1 MIPANPSQAVTPA
14 PRYFVERIA
23 LLYCAPLIV
32 NGFAMPFFPVWLDDL
47 SMSDFEIGIVL
58 AVPMFVRVLTAPLVG
73 LLADRLQERANVLI
87 WSGVLS
93 LMTAIALFFTD
104 SFWPVLIVYAVQGA
118 VYSPYIPIVEAITL
132 TGVRRWGFD
141 YGIMRLWGS
150 LAFVGA
156 TMLGGE
162 MIGIFSGS
170 MVLPA
175 MAIGFVLTIVMGI
188 AAPRVGKAQ
197 RPSAAGSLLG
207 SPTPRALRQPD
218 LQMLLIGVTLVNGSH
233 AMLFAFSAL
242 YWQSIGFSGFEIG
255 VLWSAAVLAEVVIF
269 VFARQMVRHFSIWT
283 MILSGCGLAVLRWIL
298 FPMDLGFWGYFVLQC
313 FHAFTFATMHTG
325 MQIRL
330 VEKVSEAQEASAQG
344 LYFFYTGIFTAIFT
358 FLSGY
363 FYSWYGVQGFYFM
376 SVFALIGT
384 GFAVV
389 SLLAQPQSA
398 GSGGKTSEP
407 S

>member
-188 AAPRVGKAQ
+188 AAP
-197 RPSAAGSLLG
+197 L
-207 SPTPRALRQPD
+207 
-218 LQMLLIGVTLVNGSH
+218 
-233 AMLFAFSAL
+233 
-242 YWQSIGFSGFEIG
+242 
-255 VLWSAAVLAEVVIF
+255 
-269 VFARQMVRHFSIWT
+269 
-283 MILSGCGLAVLRWIL
+283 
-298 FPMDLGFWGYFVLQC
+298 
-313 FHAFTFATMHTG
+313 
-325 MQIRL
+325 
-330 VEKVSEAQEASAQG
+330 
-344 LYFFYTGIFTAIFT
+344 
-358 FLSGY
+358 
-363 FYSWYGVQGFYFM
+363 
-376 SVFALIGT
+376 
-384 GFAVV
+384 
-389 SLLAQPQSA
+389 
-398 GSGGKTSEP
+398 
-407 S
+407 